1 MNSEAGR
8 GGREGATGHSFQY
21 SAFIWRDYDLL
32 WKAGLQDRR
41 LGIKENKLRGEPAK
55 HRCV

>member
-8 GGREGATGHSFQY
+8 GGRVGATGHSFQY

-32 WKAGLQDRR
+32 
-41 LGIKENKLRGEPAK
+41 
-55 HRCV
+55 